1 MTPRPMPFTW
11 LERGRVAASIYL
23 RDERAL
29 TEAAEQGVRLVINL
43 HERAHDSDALARHG
57 LRQIQIP
64 VPDFTAPAPGQL
76 DEGVAAID
84 ASLAQGE
91 PVLVHCA
98 AGLGRTGTLLACWLV
113 AQGHGPQEAIDRV
126 RAIRPGSVET
136 AEQVAAVADFARRH
150 AKA

>member
-57 LRQIQIP
+57 LRQIHIP

-98 AGLGRTGTLLACWLV
+98 TGCVPSVPARSRRPSKSRPSPTSP
-113 AQGHGPQEAIDRV
+113 GGTPKPDDTRIDTG
-126 RAIRPGSVET
+126 AIR
-136 AEQVAAVADFARRH
+136 
-150 AKA
+150 